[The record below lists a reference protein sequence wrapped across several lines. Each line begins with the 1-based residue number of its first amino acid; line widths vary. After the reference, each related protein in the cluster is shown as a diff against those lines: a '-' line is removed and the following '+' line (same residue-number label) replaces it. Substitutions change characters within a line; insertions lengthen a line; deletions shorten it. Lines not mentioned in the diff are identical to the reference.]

1 MRDPNENIVKIDP
14 GTLLAIVA
22 ALILVSLLLTGF
34 LSQ

>member
-1 MRDPNENIVKIDP
+1 MRDPNENVVKIDP

-22 ALILVSLLLTGF
+22 ALILVPLLVTGF

>member
-1 MRDPNENIVKIDP
+1 MRDPNENVVKIEP

-22 ALILVSLLLTGF
+22 ALILVPLLLTGF